1 MASSGLGGGNT
12 TWSKTKFCLNGV
24 CTIVRNTNMY
34 KIILGLDKFY
44 EERSELYM
52 RNVQKRDILISV

>member
-12 TWSKTKFCLNGV
+12 TLSKTKFCLNGV
-24 CTIVRNTNMY
+24 YTIVGNTNMY
-34 KIILGLDKFY
+34 KIILGLEKFY

-52 RNVQKRDILISV
+52 RNVQKRDVLISV

>member
-1 MASSGLGGGNT
+1 MAGSGLGGGNT

-24 CTIVRNTNMY
+24 YTIVRNTNMY